1 MEKSKLEDMLSEL
14 VKSGVDMSS
23 YRKSPTKL
31 IISPYLLKI
40 AESILE
46 SNQDKHEVEVKFDE

>member
-1 MEKSKLEDMLSEL
+1 MNKNKLEDMLSEL

-31 IISPYLLKI
+31 IISPYLLKV

-46 SNQDKHEVEVKFDE
+46 SNQDKHEIKVDFNE

>member
-1 MEKSKLEDMLSEL
+1 MEKSKLEEMLGEL
-14 VKSGVDMSS
+14 VKSGVDMSG

-31 IISPYLLKI
+31 IISPYLLKV

-46 SNQDKHEVEVKFDE
+46 SNQDSHEIEVKFDE